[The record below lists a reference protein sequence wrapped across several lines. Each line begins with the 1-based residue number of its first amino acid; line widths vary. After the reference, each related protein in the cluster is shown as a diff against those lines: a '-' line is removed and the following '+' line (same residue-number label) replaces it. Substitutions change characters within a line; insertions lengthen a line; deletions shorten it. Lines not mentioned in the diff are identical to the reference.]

1 MAAVIFLYSIIIVYK
16 MDKINEHLQ
25 KDHASLDEE
34 KKKQG
39 KYYTGFF
46 EDGHGNPDFR
56 GLGPLLKGLLYLF
69 LFTIILADRNI
80 YFFIPLLLF
89 FVGRVLTAIRFYYVE
104 VLNPIGRD
112 LYFIRMNSLQ
122 NYVEGFTALF
132 VALYLMFHNFLTKK
146 R

>member
-1 MAAVIFLYSIIIVYK
+1 

-25 KDHASLDEE
+25 RDHASLNEE
-34 KKKQG
+34 KKKHG
-39 KYYTGFF
+39 KYYTGIF
-46 EDGHGNPDFR
+46 EDGRGNPDFR

-104 VLNPIGRD
+104 ALNPIGRD
-112 LYFIRMNSLQ
+112 LYFIRMNILQ
-122 NYVEGFTALF
+122 NYVEGFTGLF
-132 VALYLMFHNFLTKK
+132 VALYIMFHNFLTKK